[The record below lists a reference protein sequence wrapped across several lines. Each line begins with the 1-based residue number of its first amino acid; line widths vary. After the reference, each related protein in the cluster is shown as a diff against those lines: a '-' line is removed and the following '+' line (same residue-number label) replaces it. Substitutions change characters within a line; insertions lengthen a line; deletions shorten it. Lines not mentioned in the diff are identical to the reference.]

1 VSPLD
6 RAALK
11 EQLLREYAALLEE
24 RLPEGSLT
32 LEEIE
37 TVVEELGRQ
46 QDRRLEEL
54 LIQEQTPPP
63 DNQVACPRCQ
73 EPAPYKRQVP
83 REVLTIH
90 GPRRLLR
97 RWHHCARC
105 RQGFTPLDLPL
116 HLEKPATRQVRA
128 WQAKYGSLDAF
139 ATVPELLADLRGLG
153 VSAST
158 VERTTLEVGAALR
171 AAEQAAAGAAQEA
184 RPASE
189 PAAAPA
195 EARRAPKGER
205 LYLEL
210 DGVYVPLREEW
221 RKDGSLGKLRCR
233 YGECNVGVVFQTHQ
247 KEGLDEGVH
256 WRAYSATLEKID
268 AFTARFVALAQAY
281 GCERARELVVLGD
294 GAEWIWNLCAQ
305 HFPRAV
311 QIVDYWHMTQHL
323 YTIA

>member
-1 VSPLD
+1 VPPLD

-11 EQLLREYAALLEE
+11 AQLLREYAALLEE

-37 TVVEELGRQ
+37 TVVEELGRE

-73 EPAPYKRQVP
+73 VPAPYKRQVP
-83 REVLTIH
+83 LEVLTIH

-105 RQGFTPLDLPL
+105 RQGFAPLDLHL

-139 ATVPELLADLRGLG
+139 ATVPELLADLRGLV

-158 VERTTLEVGAALR
+158 VERTTLEVGNALLAAEHAARAAPEERPACPPASFSPRRSAGFARGAPVSGDGRGLLSSAGGMAQRRQPGKAALPVGR
-171 AAEQAAAGAAQEA
+171 VQSRGGVSD
-184 RPASE
+184 ASE
-189 PAAAPA
+189 G
-195 EARRAPKGER
+195 RAG
-205 LYLEL
+205 
-210 DGVYVPLREEW
+210 
-221 RKDGSLGKLRCR
+221 
-233 YGECNVGVVFQTHQ
+233 
-247 KEGLDEGVH
+247 
-256 WRAYSATLEKID
+256 
-268 AFTARFVALAQAY
+268 
-281 GCERARELVVLGD
+281 
-294 GAEWIWNLCAQ
+294 
-305 HFPRAV
+305 
-311 QIVDYWHMTQHL
+311 
-323 YTIA
+323 